1 MKCTSYLYDIKIKV
15 MRVICIEDSLWVDG
29 PYRGQPSA
37 HKGSIYHVTA
47 SFSGEEVRAVTGH
60 LINSKSTWYTFLEA
74 GGAHDS
80 IRFLEIPEDD
90 SEELSEEYVSI
101 ATKNI
106 N

>member
-1 MKCTSYLYDIKIKV
+1 

-47 SFSGEEVRAVTGH
+47 SYSGDEVKAVTG
-60 LINSKSTWYTFLEA
+60 LPVNTKSTWYTFLETV
-74 GGAHDS
+74 GAHDS
-80 IRFLEIPEDD
+80 IRFLEIPSDEV
-90 SEELSEEYVSI
+90 EEAVNELELV
-101 ATKNI
+101 KN

>member
-1 MKCTSYLYDIKIKV
+1 

-47 SFSGEEVRAVTGH
+47 SYSGEQVRVATG
-60 LINSKSTWYTFLEA
+60 LTINTKSTWYTFLETV
-74 GGAHDS
+74 GAHDS
-80 IRFLEIPEDD
+80 VRFLEIPEDD
-90 SEELSEEYVSI
+90 NEELAEEYVSI
-101 ATKNI
+101 ATRNI

>member
-1 MKCTSYLYDIKIKV
+1 

-47 SFSGEEVRAVTGH
+47 SYSGDEVKAVTG
-60 LINSKSTWYTFLEA
+60 LPVNTKSTWYTFLETV
-74 GGAHDS
+74 GAHDS
-80 IRFLEIPEDD
+80 IRFLEIPSDEV
-90 SEELSEEYVSI
+90 EEAVDELELV
-101 ATKNI
+101 KN

>member
-1 MKCTSYLYDIKIKV
+1 

-47 SFSGEEVRAVTGH
+47 SYSGEQVRIATG
-60 LINSKSTWYTFLEA
+60 LTVNTKSTWYTFLETV
-74 GGAHDS
+74 GAHDS
-80 IRFLEIPEDD
+80 VRFLEIPED
-90 SEELSEEYVSI
+90 SNEELAEEYVSI
-101 ATKNI
+101 ATRNI

>member
-1 MKCTSYLYDIKIKV
+1 

-47 SFSGEEVRAVTGH
+47 SYSGEQVRIATG
-60 LINSKSTWYTFLEA
+60 LTINTKSTWYTFLETV
-74 GGAHDS
+74 GAHDS
-80 IRFLEIPEDD
+80 VRFLEIPEDD
-90 SEELSEEYVSI
+90 NEEWEEEYISI
-101 ATKNI
+101 ATRNI